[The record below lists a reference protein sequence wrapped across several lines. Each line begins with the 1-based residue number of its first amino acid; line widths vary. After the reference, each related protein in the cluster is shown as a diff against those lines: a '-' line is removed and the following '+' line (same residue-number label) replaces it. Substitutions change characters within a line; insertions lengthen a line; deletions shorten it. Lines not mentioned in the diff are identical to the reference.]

1 MGPKS
6 YLSNFDELFN
16 FVMNIMPELYKLEKD
31 LNYTRLLIIFGVIS
45 GLVVLGFFVYS
56 FIDKRFFQ
64 NTGLGRSFMI
74 LLLLGSLF
82 IGIKCTIDASNI
94 DKRINYIKSQ
104 LLSQIDLYTEEE
116 NVISILDGT
125 YRIDMTPDEKYKAVY
140 KYYEREVVRS
150 IYSRYK
156 NR

>member
-1 MGPKS
+1 MGPKNFIT
-6 YLSNFDELFN
+6 NFDELFT
-16 FVMNIMPELYKLEKD
+16 FVMDLMPELYSLEKD

-45 GLVVLGFFVYS
+45 GLIVLGFFIYS
-56 FIDKRFFQ
+56 FIDKKFFH
-64 NTGLGRSFMI
+64 NIRLGRSFMI

-82 IGIKCTIDASNI
+82 IGIKSTIDSSNI

-104 LLSQIDLYTEEE
+104 LLSRIDLYAEEE
-116 NVISILDGT
+116 NAISILDGT
-125 YRIDMTPDEKYKAVY
+125 YRIDMTPNEKYKALY

-150 IYSRYK
+150 IYSLYK